1 LVTAW
6 FDHWLR
12 GAQNGITKMPK
23 IQYYTVGSGR
33 WSGAAS
39 WPVAQSRE
47 LRFYFGDPARGT
59 GNAGGGRLSTSNQT
73 ETSQHRFRYD
83 PANPTPSAGGPWSD
97 EIVADLR
104 PLAARKDVLVY
115 TSDPLDGDLEITGNI
130 DATLF
135 VSSSAKD
142 TDFVVKLGEVL
153 PDGTTLVI
161 QEGMLRARYREGWSR
176 PVWMNPGKKYRVP
189 VMLQATS
196 IVVGKGSRL
205 QVIVSSSSFPR
216 WDRNLNMGGSNFKGT
231 AMKVAD
237 NVVHVGG
244 TESSYLTVST
254 VPR

>member
-1 LVTAW
+1 
-6 FDHWLR
+6 
-12 GAQNGITKMPK
+12 
-23 IQYYTVGSGR
+23 
-33 WSGAAS
+33 
-39 WPVAQSRE
+39 
-47 LRFYFGDPARGT
+47 
-59 GNAGGGRLSTSNQT
+59 
-73 ETSQHRFRYD
+73 
-83 PANPTPSAGGPWSD
+83 
-97 EIVADLR
+97 
-104 PLAARKDVLVY
+104 LVY
-115 TSDPLDGDLEITGNI
+115 TSDPLDSDLEITGNI

-244 TESSYLTVST
+244 KESSYLTVST